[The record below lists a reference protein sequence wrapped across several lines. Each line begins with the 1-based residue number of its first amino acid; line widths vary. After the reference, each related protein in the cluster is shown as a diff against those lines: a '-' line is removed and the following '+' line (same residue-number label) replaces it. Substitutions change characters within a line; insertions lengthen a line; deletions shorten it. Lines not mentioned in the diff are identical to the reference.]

1 MRAFRIAYD
10 GSPYFGFQRQPEVPT
25 VEDALLS
32 ALSALGV
39 ADGVPAGYAASGRT
53 DRGVSALAQ
62 TVSFECPEWLT
73 PAAFNSELPAEI
85 RAWASAP
92 VGDDF
97 DARYDAETRSYVYH
111 LHAPNLDDGPI
122 REALSKLTGVHD
134 FHALTPE
141 DGRTVRALL
150 DASAA
155 RDGPFLVLQF
165 EGDSFCRHQVRRMV
179 TLLSLIGRGERDP
192 SFVDRVLDPEPL
204 PGGEG
209 IGAAPAEPL
218 VLTDVSY
225 PDTVFRVDPQAAES
239 AHAVFE
245 QKRIERETAARVTG
259 TIGDGIEP
267 L

>member
-39 ADGVPAGYAASGRT
+39 ADGLPAGYAASGRT

-73 PAAFNSELPAEI
+73 PAAFNSELPADV
-85 RAWASAP
+85 RAWASTP

-97 DARYDAETRSYVYH
+97 HARYDAESRAYVYH
-111 LHAPNLDDGPI
+111 LHAPEFDDGAVS
-122 REALSKLTGVHD
+122 EALSKLAREHD
-134 FHALTPE
+134 FHNLTPE
-141 DGRTVRALL
+141 TERTERALY

-155 RDGPFLVLQF
+155 RNGPFLTLRF
-165 EGDSFCRHQVRRMV
+165 RGDSFCRHQIRRTA
-179 TLLSLIGRGERDP
+179 TLLAEIGSGERDAG
-192 SFVDRVLDPEPL
+192 SVDRVLSPESL
-204 PGGEG
+204 SGGEG
-209 IGAAPAEPL
+209 IGAAPAEAL

-225 PDTVFRVDPQAAES
+225 PDTSFEVDPEAAES
-239 AHAVFE
+239 ARAVFE
-245 QKRIERETAARVTG
+245 TKRVERETAARVAG
-259 TIGDGIEP
+259 TVSEGIGE
-267 L
+267 